1 MRALRLL
8 VTAGPTREY
17 LDPVRYLSNDSS
29 GRMGVCIAEAAR
41 RRGMRVTL
49 VHGPLAVAQPAGVRA
64 VAVVSAAEMLAACE
78 ELWPRHD
85 ALVMAAAVADYA
97 PVRRAKCKRK
107 KDAGELVLRL
117 RPTPDILARLAA
129 ARRVDQ
135 VVVGFALED
144 RAARARAAR
153 KLESKQLDAIV
164 LNTPAAIGAERSVIE
179 ILIRDGGWRVLPRA
193 TKRRQAEEVVRV
205 VELLRG
211 GRRAPSED
219 GSG

>member
-1 MRALRLL
+1 
-8 VTAGPTREY
+8 
-17 LDPVRYLSNDSS
+17 
-29 GRMGVCIAEAAR
+29 
-41 RRGMRVTL
+41 
-49 VHGPLAVAQPAGVRA
+49 
-64 VAVVSAAEMLAACE
+64 
-78 ELWPRHD
+78 
-85 ALVMAAAVADYA
+85 
-97 PVRRAKCKRK
+97 
-107 KDAGELVLRL
+107 L